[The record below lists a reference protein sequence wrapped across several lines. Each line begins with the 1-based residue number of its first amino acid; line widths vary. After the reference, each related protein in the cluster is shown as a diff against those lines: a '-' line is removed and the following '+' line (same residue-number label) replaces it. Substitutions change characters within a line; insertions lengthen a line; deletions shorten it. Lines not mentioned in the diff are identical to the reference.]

1 MDPRSR
7 IEADLSWPGGWHAP
21 CEEDEREVRMLRK
34 LFGDESGAA
43 SIEYGLIAALVSIA
57 IIAALS
63 HAGTAVSTSFRHVA
77 AAVDTS
83 SSSSTTS
90 RPSSTSGSTTSSTR
104 SGSTTSG
111 ATRTGP

>member
-1 MDPRSR
+1 
-7 IEADLSWPGGWHAP
+7 
-21 CEEDEREVRMLRK
+21 MLRK

-63 HAGTAVSTSFRHVA
+63 QAGTAVSTSFRQVA

-83 SSSSTTS
+83 SSSSSSATTS
-90 RPSSTSGSTTSSTR
+90 RPSSSSGSTTSS
-104 SGSTTSG
+104 SPTTTPS
-111 ATRTGP
+111 RTGPTT